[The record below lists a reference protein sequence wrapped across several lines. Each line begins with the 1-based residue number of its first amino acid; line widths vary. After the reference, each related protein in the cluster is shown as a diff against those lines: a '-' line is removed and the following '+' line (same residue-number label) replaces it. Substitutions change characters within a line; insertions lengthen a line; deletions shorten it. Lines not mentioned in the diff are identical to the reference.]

1 MAQLTKTPDLR
12 LSVAASL
19 PSEVTVRLLADVDV
33 IARRM
38 ARQIVSGISLPD
50 SRFRTLGYFRTVT
63 AACRDA
69 LRTFV
74 RLLRDGRGLRAG
86 DLERLGSMGAQ
97 QAELEVPLELVFGA
111 YRLAARVLWDEVIGQ
126 PALLNDVPPSTVV
139 GVTSTVL
146 EYFDEI
152 SAAVGRAYLETRER
166 LLRQRDRDRDRILQR
181 LLAGDASPELR
192 RIAASAELTLVPPY
206 RVVACALPTL
216 EAERDLEAIWR
227 AEGAHLIGDDPGL
240 WIALV
245 PEGRDLERLC
255 HAAGAAVF
263 GVGPVAATLDAV
275 AAAAQQAR
283 RALEV
288 GRRLYPERV
297 MHTDAEV
304 GVFAALANDREAME
318 GSSTA
323 PSARSPPGPR
333 AGASSSSRPSRRCST
348 AGASATRRNGSA
360 CTGIPSSTGSAGCDS
375 SASMPTTPSSGTTSG
390 SRSAACGCWRA
401 EARLPSPRLRRHGRP
416 RWERTLEPTHRRK

>member
-1 MAQLTKTPDLR
+1 LCKEDNVAQLTKAPDLR
-12 LSVAASL
+12 LSVAATL
-19 PSEVTVRLLADVDV
+19 PPEATVRLLGEIDE

-38 ARQIVSGISLPD
+38 TRHIVSGISLPD
-50 SRFRTLGYFRTVT
+50 PRFRTLGYFRTVT

-69 LRTFV
+69 LGTFV

-126 PALLNDVPPSTVV
+126 PALLNNVPPSTVI

-152 SAAVGRAYLETRER
+152 SAAVGRAYLETREQ

-181 LLAGDASPELR
+181 LLAGDASTELR
-192 RIAASAELTLVPPY
+192 RTAASAELHLVPPY
-206 RVVACALPTL
+206 TVVACAVPTL
-216 EAERDLEAIWR
+216 DAERQLDLIWR

-245 PEGRDLERLC
+245 PEGRDLDMLC
-255 HAAGAAVF
+255 KAVGPVVF

-275 AAAAQQAR
+275 APSAQQAR

-288 GRRLYPERV
+288 GRRLYPDRLV
-297 MHTDAEV
+297 HTDAEV
-304 GVFAALANDREAME
+304 GIFAALADDIDAMRGFADRVLGPLAA
-318 GSSTA
+318 GTA
-323 PSARSPPGPR
+323 
-333 AGASSSSRPSRRCST
+333 SRRLELV
-348 AGASATRRNGSA
+348 ATLEA
-360 CTGIPSSTGSAGCDS
+360 LLD
-375 SASMPTTPSSGTTSG
+375 
-390 SRSAACGCWRA
+390 SRSIGEAAD
-401 EARLPSPRLRRHGRP
+401 RLGVHRHTVVYRVGRLRQLGVDADDPEQRHQLWLALRCM
-416 RWERTLEPTHRRK
+416 RLLEG

>member
-1 MAQLTKTPDLR
+1 MGNVMQRTRQDLYTGDNMAQLTKVPDLR
-12 LSVAASL
+12 LSVAATL
-19 PSEVTVRLLADVDV
+19 PPEVTERLLAEVDG

-38 ARQIVSGISLPD
+38 TRHIVSGISLPD

-63 AACRDA
+63 VACRDA

-111 YRLAARVLWDEVIGQ
+111 YRLAARVLWEEVIGQ
-126 PALLNDVPPSTVV
+126 PALLNDVPPSTVI

-146 EYFDEI
+146 EYFDDI

-192 RIAASAELTLVPPY
+192 RLAASAELTLLPPY
-206 RVVACALPTL
+206 QVVACGVPTVEGERQL
-216 EAERDLEAIWR
+216 EEVWR
-227 AEGAHLIGDDPGL
+227 PEGVHLIGDDPGL

-245 PEGRDLERLC
+245 PEARDLAELC
-255 HAAGAAVF
+255 AAVGSAVF

-275 AAAAQQAR
+275 APSAQQAR

-288 GRRLYPERV
+288 GRRLYPDRAV
-297 MHTDAEV
+297 HTDAEV
-304 GVFAALANDREAME
+304 GIFAALAADGVAMRGFIDRVLGPLTGGTANRRLELVATLEALL
-318 GSSTA
+318 
-323 PSARSPPGPR
+323 
-333 AGASSSSRPSRRCST
+333 
-348 AGASATRRNGSA
+348 
-360 CTGIPSSTGSAGCDS
+360 D
-375 SASMPTTPSSGTTSG
+375 
-390 SRSAACGCWRA
+390 SRSIGEAA
-401 EARLPSPRLRRHGRP
+401 ERLGVHRHTVVYRISRLRQLGIDTDDPAQRHQLWLALRCLSL
-416 RWERTLEPTHRRK
+416 LES

>member
-1 MAQLTKTPDLR
+1 MGNVMQRTRQDLCTEDNMAQLTKAPDLR
-12 LSVAASL
+12 LSVAATL
-19 PSEVTVRLLADVDV
+19 PPAVTIRLLGEVDE

-38 ARQIVSGISLPD
+38 TRQIVSGISLPD

-111 YRLAARVLWDEVIGQ
+111 YRLAARVLWDEIIGQ
-126 PALLNDVPPSTVV
+126 PALLNDVPPSTVIN
-139 GVTSTVL
+139 VTSTVL

-181 LLAGDASPELR
+181 LLGGDASPELR
-192 RIAASAELTLVPPY
+192 RTAASADLTLLPPY
-206 RVVACALPTL
+206 WVVACAAPTT
-216 EAERDLEAIWR
+216 EAERELEEVWR
-227 AEGAHLIGDDPGL
+227 GEGAHLIGDDPGL

-255 HAAGAAVF
+255 ASVGPVVF
-263 GVGPVAATLDAV
+263 GVGPVAATLDEV
-275 AAAAQQAR
+275 APAAQQAR
-283 RALEV
+283 RALDV
-288 GRRLYPERV
+288 GRRLYPDRSV
-297 MHTDAEV
+297 HTDAEV
-304 GVFAALANDREAME
+304 GVFAALAADFDAMRSFVDRVL
-318 GSSTA
+318 
-323 PSARSPPGPR
+323 GPLA
-333 AGASSSSRPSRRCST
+333 AGTPSRRLELV
-348 AGASATRRNGSA
+348 ATLEA
-360 CTGIPSSTGSAGCDS
+360 LLD
-375 SASMPTTPSSGTTSG
+375 
-390 SRSAACGCWRA
+390 SRSIGEAA
-401 EARLPSPRLRRHGRP
+401 ERLGVHRHTVVYRISRLRQLGIDTDDPTQRHHLWLALRCMCLLDGPTVPLAAPRP
-416 RWERTLEPTHRRK
+416 

>member
-1 MAQLTKTPDLR
+1 MGNVMQRTRQGLYTEDNMAQLTKTPDLR
-12 LSVAASL
+12 LSVAATL
-19 PSEVTVRLLADVDV
+19 PPEVTARLLAEVDV
-33 IARRM
+33 IARHM
-38 ARQIVSGISLPD
+38 TRQIVSGISLPD

-126 PALLNDVPPSTVV
+126 PSLLNDVPPSTVI

-146 EYFDEI
+146 EYFDDI

-192 RIAASAELTLVPPY
+192 RLAASAELTLIPPY
-206 RVVACALPTL
+206 QVVACGVPTL
-216 EAERDLEAIWR
+216 EAERRLEEVWR
-227 AEGAHLIGDDPGL
+227 PKGVHLIGDDPGL

-245 PEGRDLERLC
+245 PVGHDLAELC
-255 HAAGAAVF
+255 EAARPVVF

-275 AAAAQQAR
+275 ATSAQQAR

-288 GRRLYPERV
+288 GRRLYPDRAV
-297 MHTDAEV
+297 HTDAEV
-304 GVFAALANDREAME
+304 GVFAALAADGDAMRGFIDRVL
-318 GSSTA
+318 
-323 PSARSPPGPR
+323 GPL
-333 AGASSSSRPSRRCST
+333 T
-348 AGASATRRNGSA
+348 AGTANRRLELVATLEA
-360 CTGIPSSTGSAGCDS
+360 LLD
-375 SASMPTTPSSGTTSG
+375 
-390 SRSAACGCWRA
+390 SRSIGEAA
-401 EARLPSPRLRRHGRP
+401 ERLGVHRHTVVYRMSRLRQLGIDTDDPSQRHQLWLALRCMSL
-416 RWERTLEPTHRRK
+416 LES

>member
-12 LSVAASL
+12 LSVAATL
-19 PSEVTVRLLADVDV
+19 PPEVTARLLAEVDV

-38 ARQIVSGISLPD
+38 TRQIVSGISLPD

-126 PALLNDVPPSTVV
+126 PALFNDVPPSTVI
-139 GVTSTVL
+139 GITSTVL

-152 SAAVGRAYLETRER
+152 SAAVGGAYLETRER

-181 LLAGDASPELR
+181 LLAGDSSPELR
-192 RIAASAELTLVPPY
+192 RLAASAELTLLPPY
-206 RVVACALPTL
+206 QVVACGVPTL
-216 EAERDLEAIWR
+216 EEERRLEEVWR
-227 AEGAHLIGDDPGL
+227 PEGIHLSGDDPGL

-245 PEGRDLERLC
+245 PLALDLAKLC
-255 HAAGAAVF
+255 DAARPVAF

-275 AAAAQQAR
+275 APSAQQAR

-288 GRRLYPERV
+288 GRRLYPDRAV
-297 MHTDAEV
+297 HTDAEV
-304 GVFAALANDREAME
+304 GVFAALAADSEAMR
-318 GSSTA
+318 GFID
-323 PSARSPPGPR
+323 RVLGPL
-333 AGASSSSRPSRRCST
+333 T
-348 AGASATRRNGSA
+348 AGTAKRRLELVATLEA
-360 CTGIPSSTGSAGCDS
+360 LLD
-375 SASMPTTPSSGTTSG
+375 
-390 SRSAACGCWRA
+390 SRSIGEAA
-401 EARLPSPRLRRHGRP
+401 ERLGVHRHTVVYRISRLRQLGIDTDDPAQRHQLWLALRCMSL
-416 RWERTLEPTHRRK
+416 LES

>member
-12 LSVAASL
+12 LSVAATL
-19 PSEVTVRLLADVDV
+19 PPEVTARLLAEVDT

-38 ARQIVSGISLPD
+38 TRQIVSGISLPD

-126 PALLNDVPPSTVV
+126 PALLNDIPPSTVI

-152 SAAVGRAYLETRER
+152 SAAVGGAYLETRER

-181 LLAGDASPELR
+181 LLAGDASAELR
-192 RIAASAELTLVPPY
+192 RLAASAELTLLPPY
-206 RVVACALPTL
+206 QVVACGTPTL
-216 EAERDLEAIWR
+216 EAERQLEEVWR
-227 AEGAHLIGDDPGL
+227 PEGIHLIGDDPGL

-245 PEGRDLERLC
+245 PLGLDLARFC
-255 HAAGAAVF
+255 GAVSPVVF
-263 GVGPVAATLDAV
+263 GVGPVADSLDAV
-275 AAAAQQAR
+275 APSAQRAR

-288 GRRLYPERV
+288 GRRLYPDRSV
-297 MHTDAEV
+297 HTDADV
-304 GVFAALANDREAME
+304 GVFAALAADGDAMRGFIDRVL
-318 GSSTA
+318 
-323 PSARSPPGPR
+323 GPL
-333 AGASSSSRPSRRCST
+333 T
-348 AGASATRRNGSA
+348 AGTANRRLELVATLEA
-360 CTGIPSSTGSAGCDS
+360 LLD
-375 SASMPTTPSSGTTSG
+375 
-390 SRSAACGCWRA
+390 SRSIGEAA
-401 EARLPSPRLRRHGRP
+401 ERLGVHRHTVVYRVSRLRQLGIDTDDPTQRHQLWLALRCLSL
-416 RWERTLEPTHRRK
+416 LES

>member
-1 MAQLTKTPDLR
+1 MGNVMQRTRQDLYTGDNMAQLTKTPDLR
-12 LSVAASL
+12 LSVAATL
-19 PSEVTVRLLADVDV
+19 PPEVTARLLAEVDT

-38 ARQIVSGISLPD
+38 TRHIVSGISLPE

-111 YRLAARVLWDEVIGQ
+111 YRLAARVLWEEVIGQ
-126 PALLNDVPPSTVV
+126 PALLNDVPPSTVI
-139 GVTSTVL
+139 GLTGSVL
-146 EYFDEI
+146 EYFDDI

-192 RIAASAELTLVPPY
+192 RLAASAELTLLPPY
-206 RVVACALPTL
+206 QVVACGVPTL
-216 EAERDLEAIWR
+216 EAERQLEGVWR
-227 AEGAHLIGDDPGL
+227 PEGVHLIGDDPGL

-245 PEGRDLERLC
+245 PEAKDLAELC
-255 HAAGAAVF
+255 AAVGSAVF

-275 AAAAQQAR
+275 APSAQQAR

-288 GRRLYPERV
+288 GRRLYPDRAV
-297 MHTDAEV
+297 HTDAEV
-304 GVFAALANDREAME
+304 GIFAALAADGVAMRGFIDRVLGPLTGGTANRRLELVATLEALL
-318 GSSTA
+318 
-323 PSARSPPGPR
+323 
-333 AGASSSSRPSRRCST
+333 
-348 AGASATRRNGSA
+348 
-360 CTGIPSSTGSAGCDS
+360 D
-375 SASMPTTPSSGTTSG
+375 
-390 SRSAACGCWRA
+390 SRSIGEAA
-401 EARLPSPRLRRHGRP
+401 ERLGVHRHTVVYRISRLRQLGIDTDDPAQRHQLWLALRCLSL
-416 RWERTLEPTHRRK
+416 LES

>member
-1 MAQLTKTPDLR
+1 MGNVMQRTRQDWYTWDNMAQLTKTPDVR
-12 LSVAASL
+12 LSVAATL
-19 PSEVTVRLLADVDV
+19 PPEVTARLLAGVDM

-38 ARQIVSGISLPD
+38 TRHIVSGISLPD

-126 PALLNDVPPSTVV
+126 PALLNDVPPSTVI
-139 GVTSTVL
+139 GLTSTVL

-181 LLAGDASPELR
+181 LLAGDSSPELR
-192 RIAASAELTLVPPY
+192 RLAASAELTLAPPY
-206 RVVACALPTL
+206 QVVACGVPTL
-216 EAERDLEAIWR
+216 EAERQLEEVWR
-227 AEGAHLIGDDPGL
+227 PEGVHLIGDDPGL

-245 PEGRDLERLC
+245 PVGHDLAQLC
-255 HAAGAAVF
+255 DAVSPVVF

-275 AAAAQQAR
+275 APSAQQAR

-288 GRRLYPERV
+288 GRRLYPDRAV
-297 MHTDAEV
+297 HTDAEV
-304 GVFAALANDREAME
+304 GVFAAVAADTEAMR
-318 GSSTA
+318 GFID
-323 PSARSPPGPR
+323 RVLGPL
-333 AGASSSSRPSRRCST
+333 T
-348 AGASATRRNGSA
+348 AGTANRRLELVATLEA
-360 CTGIPSSTGSAGCDS
+360 LLD
-375 SASMPTTPSSGTTSG
+375 
-390 SRSAACGCWRA
+390 SRSIGEAA
-401 EARLPSPRLRRHGRP
+401 ERLGVHRHTVVYRISRLRQLGIDTDDPSQRHQLWLALRCLSL
-416 RWERTLEPTHRRK
+416 LES

>member
-1 MAQLTKTPDLR
+1 MGNVMQRTRQDLYIGDNMAQLTKTPDLR
-12 LSVAASL
+12 LSVAATL
-19 PSEVTVRLLADVDV
+19 PPEVTARLLAEIDT

-38 ARQIVSGISLPD
+38 TRQIVSGISLPD

-126 PALLNDVPPSTVV
+126 PALLNDVSPSTVI

-181 LLAGDASPELR
+181 LLAGDSSAELR
-192 RIAASAELTLVPPY
+192 RLAASSELTLLPPY
-206 RVVACALPTL
+206 QVVACGIPTI
-216 EAERDLEAIWR
+216 EAERQLEEVWR
-227 AEGAHLIGDDPGL
+227 PEGIHLIGDDPGV

-245 PEGRDLERLC
+245 PVGQDLAQLC
-255 HAAGAAVF
+255 GAVSAAVF
-263 GVGPVAATLDAV
+263 GVGPVAASLDAV
-275 AAAAQQAR
+275 APSAHRAR

-288 GRRLYPERV
+288 GRRLYPDRTV
-297 MHTDAEV
+297 HTDAEV
-304 GVFAALANDREAME
+304 GVFAALAADGDALRGFIDRVL
-318 GSSTA
+318 
-323 PSARSPPGPR
+323 GPL
-333 AGASSSSRPSRRCST
+333 T
-348 AGASATRRNGSA
+348 AGTANRRLELVATLEA
-360 CTGIPSSTGSAGCDS
+360 LLD
-375 SASMPTTPSSGTTSG
+375 
-390 SRSAACGCWRA
+390 SRSIGEAA
-401 EARLPSPRLRRHGRP
+401 ERLGVHRHTVVYRVSKLRHLGIDTDDPAQRHQLWLALRCLSL
-416 RWERTLEPTHRRK
+416 LES

>member
-1 MAQLTKTPDLR
+1 MGNVRQRTRQNLYTEDNMAQLTKTPDLR
-12 LSVAASL
+12 LSVAATL
-19 PSEVTVRLLADVDV
+19 PPEVAARLLAEVDV

-38 ARQIVSGISLPD
+38 TRHILSGISLPD

-126 PALLNDVPPSTVV
+126 PALLNDVPPSTVI

-152 SAAVGRAYLETRER
+152 SAAVGGAYLETRER

-181 LLAGDASPELR
+181 LLAGDGSPELR
-192 RIAASAELTLVPPY
+192 RLAASAELTLLPPY
-206 RVVACALPTL
+206 QVVACGVPTIESERQL
-216 EAERDLEAIWR
+216 EEVWR
-227 AEGAHLIGDDPGL
+227 AEGVHLIGDDPGL

-245 PEGRDLERLC
+245 PVTSDLAELC
-255 HAAGAAVF
+255 AAVGTAVF

-275 AAAAQQAR
+275 APSAQQAR

-288 GRRLYPERV
+288 GRRLYPDRAV
-297 MHTDAEV
+297 HTDAEV
-304 GVFAALANDREAME
+304 GIFAALSADGVAMRGFIDRVL
-318 GSSTA
+318 
-323 PSARSPPGPR
+323 GPL
-333 AGASSSSRPSRRCST
+333 T
-348 AGASATRRNGSA
+348 AGTANRRLELVATLEA
-360 CTGIPSSTGSAGCDS
+360 LLD
-375 SASMPTTPSSGTTSG
+375 
-390 SRSAACGCWRA
+390 SRSIGEAA
-401 EARLPSPRLRRHGRP
+401 ERLGVHRHTVVYRIGRLRQLGIDTDDPAQRHQLWLALRCLSL
-416 RWERTLEPTHRRK
+416 LES

>member
-1 MAQLTKTPDLR
+1 MAQLTKAPDLR
-12 LSVAASL
+12 LSVAATL
-19 PSEVTVRLLADVDV
+19 PPAVTVRLLGEVDE

-38 ARQIVSGISLPD
+38 TRQIVSGISLPD

-74 RLLRDGRGLRAG
+74 RLLRDGRGLRPG

-126 PALLNDVPPSTVV
+126 PALLNDVSPSTVI

-181 LLAGDASPELR
+181 LLGGDASPELR
-192 RIAASAELTLVPPY
+192 RTAASAELTLLPPY
-206 RVVACALPTL
+206 QVVACAVPTVDSEREL
-216 EAERDLEAIWR
+216 EAVWR

-245 PEGRDLERLC
+245 PEGRDLARLC
-255 HAAGAAVF
+255 AAVGPVVF
-263 GVGPVAATLDAV
+263 GVGPMAVTLDEV
-275 AAAAQQAR
+275 APAAQQAR
-283 RALEV
+283 RALDV
-288 GRRLYPERV
+288 GRRLYPDRSV
-297 MHTDAEV
+297 HIDAEV
-304 GVFAALANDREAME
+304 GIFAALASDGDAMRGFVDR
-318 GSSTA
+318 TL
-323 PSARSPPGPR
+323 GPLA
-333 AGASSSSRPSRRCST
+333 AGTPSRRLELV
-348 AGASATRRNGSA
+348 ATLEALLDSRSIGEAAERLGVHRHTVVYRISRLRQL
-360 CTGIPSSTGSAGCDS
+360 GIDTDDPAQRHHLWLALRCMRLLD
-375 SASMPTTPSSGTTSG
+375 GTTHPG
-390 SRSAACGCWRA
+390 AP
-401 EARLPSPRLRRHGRP
+401 LP
-416 RWERTLEPTHRRK
+416 

>member
-1 MAQLTKTPDLR
+1 MGNVMQRTCQDLCTEDNMAQLTKAPDLR
-12 LSVAASL
+12 LSVAATL
-19 PSEVTVRLLADVDV
+19 PPAVAIRLLGEVDV

-38 ARQIVSGISLPD
+38 TRQILSGISLPD
-50 SRFRTLGYFRTVT
+50 PRFRTLGYFRTVT

-126 PALLNDVPPSTVV
+126 PALLNDVPPSTVI

-166 LLRQRDRDRDRILQR
+166 LLRQRDRDRDRILLR
-181 LLAGDASPELR
+181 LLGGDASPELR
-192 RIAASAELTLVPPY
+192 RTAASAELTLLPPY
-206 RVVACALPTL
+206 RVVACAVPTV
-216 EAERDLEAIWR
+216 EAERELEDVWR

-245 PEGRDLERLC
+245 PEGRDLAQLC
-255 HAAGAAVF
+255 AAVGPVVF
-263 GVGPVAATLDAV
+263 GVGPVAVTLDEV
-275 AAAAQQAR
+275 APAAQQAR
-283 RALEV
+283 RALHV
-288 GRRLYPERV
+288 GRRLYPDRSV
-297 MHTDAEV
+297 HTDAEV
-304 GVFAALANDREAME
+304 GIFAALTADMDAMQGFVDRVL
-318 GSSTA
+318 
-323 PSARSPPGPR
+323 GPLA
-333 AGASSSSRPSRRCST
+333 AGTPSRRLELV
-348 AGASATRRNGSA
+348 ATLEA
-360 CTGIPSSTGSAGCDS
+360 LLD
-375 SASMPTTPSSGTTSG
+375 
-390 SRSAACGCWRA
+390 SRSIGEAA
-401 EARLPSPRLRRHGRP
+401 ERLGVHRHTVVYRMSRLRQLGIDTDDPAQRHHLWLALRCMRLLDGPTVPAAAPRP
-416 RWERTLEPTHRRK
+416 

>member
-74 RLLRDGRGLRAG
+74 RLLRDGRGLRPG

-152 SAAVGRAYLETRER
+152 SAAVGQAYLETRER

-181 LLAGDASPELR
+181 LVAGDASPELR
-192 RIAASAELTLVPPY
+192 RIAATAELTLVPPY

-255 HAAGAAVF
+255 HAAGPAVF

-304 GVFAALANDREAME
+304 GVFAALASDREAMK
-318 GSSTA
+318 GFIDRALGPLASRTA
-323 PSARSPPGPR
+323 
-333 AGASSSSRPSRRCST
+333 SRRLELL
-348 AGASATRRNGSA
+348 ATLEA
-360 CTGIPSSTGSAGCDS
+360 LLD
-375 SASMPTTPSSGTTSG
+375 
-390 SRSAACGCWRA
+390 SRSIGDAA
-401 EARLPSPRLRRHGRP
+401 ERLGVHRHTVVYRISRLRQLGIDADDPEQRHNLWFALRCM
-416 RWERTLEPTHRRK
+416 RLLET

>member
-1 MAQLTKTPDLR
+1 MGNVMQRTRQDLYTGDNMAQLTKTPDLR
-12 LSVAASL
+12 LSVAATL
-19 PSEVTVRLLADVDV
+19 PPEVTARLLAEVDT

-38 ARQIVSGISLPD
+38 TRHIVSGISLPE

-111 YRLAARVLWDEVIGQ
+111 YRLAARVLWEEVIGQ
-126 PALLNDVPPSTVV
+126 PALLNDVPPSTVI
-139 GVTSTVL
+139 GLTGSVL
-146 EYFDEI
+146 EYFDDI

-192 RIAASAELTLVPPY
+192 RLAASAELTLLPPY
-206 RVVACALPTL
+206 QVVACGVPTL
-216 EAERDLEAIWR
+216 EGERQLEEVWR
-227 AEGAHLIGDDPGL
+227 PEGVHLIGDDPGL

-245 PEGRDLERLC
+245 PEAKDLAELC
-255 HAAGAAVF
+255 AAVGSAVF

-275 AAAAQQAR
+275 APSAQQAR

-288 GRRLYPERV
+288 GRRLYPDRAV
-297 MHTDAEV
+297 HTDAEV
-304 GVFAALANDREAME
+304 GIFAALAADGVAMRGFIDRVLGPLTGGTANRRLELVATLEALL
-318 GSSTA
+318 
-323 PSARSPPGPR
+323 
-333 AGASSSSRPSRRCST
+333 
-348 AGASATRRNGSA
+348 
-360 CTGIPSSTGSAGCDS
+360 D
-375 SASMPTTPSSGTTSG
+375 
-390 SRSAACGCWRA
+390 SRSIGEAA
-401 EARLPSPRLRRHGRP
+401 ERLGVHRHTVVYRISRLRQLGIDTDDPAQRHQLWLALRCLSL
-416 RWERTLEPTHRRK
+416 LES

>member
-1 MAQLTKTPDLR
+1 MAQLTKAPDRR
-12 LSVAASL
+12 LSVAATL
-19 PSEVTVRLLADVDV
+19 PPEATVRLLGEIDD

-38 ARQIVSGISLPD
+38 TRHIVSGISLPD
-50 SRFRTLGYFRTVT
+50 PRFRTLGYFRTVT

-74 RLLRDGRGLRAG
+74 RLLRDGRGLRPG

-126 PALLNDVPPSTVV
+126 PALLNNVPPSTVI

-181 LLAGDASPELR
+181 LLAGDASTELR
-192 RIAASAELTLVPPY
+192 RIAASAELYLVPPY
-206 RVVACALPTL
+206 TVVACAVPTL
-216 EAERDLEAIWR
+216 DAERQLDLIWR

-245 PEGRDLERLC
+245 PEGKDLDALC
-255 HAAGAAVF
+255 RAVGPVVF

-275 AAAAQQAR
+275 APSAQHAR

-288 GRRLYPERV
+288 GRRLYPDRLV
-297 MHTDAEV
+297 HTDAEV
-304 GVFAALANDREAME
+304 GIFAALADDIDAMRGFTDRVLGPLAAGTANRRLELVATLEALL
-318 GSSTA
+318 
-323 PSARSPPGPR
+323 
-333 AGASSSSRPSRRCST
+333 
-348 AGASATRRNGSA
+348 
-360 CTGIPSSTGSAGCDS
+360 D
-375 SASMPTTPSSGTTSG
+375 
-390 SRSAACGCWRA
+390 SRSIGEAAD
-401 EARLPSPRLRRHGRP
+401 RLGVHRHTVVYRVGRLRQLGIDADDPEQRHQLWLALRCMRLLDG
-416 RWERTLEPTHRRK
+416 

>member
-1 MAQLTKTPDLR
+1 MAQLTKPPELR
-12 LSVAASL
+12 LSVTASL
-19 PSEVTVRLLADVDV
+19 PAEVTVRLLADSDL

-38 ARQIVSGISLPD
+38 ARQIVTGISLPD

-74 RLLRDGRGLRAG
+74 RLLRDGRGLRPG

-139 GVTSTVL
+139 GLTSTVL

-152 SAAVGRAYLETRER
+152 SAAVGQAYLETRER

-192 RIAASAELTLVPPY
+192 RIAASAELTLLPPY
-206 RVVACALPTL
+206 RVVACAISTL
-216 EAERDLEAIWR
+216 EAEREFEAAWR
-227 AEGAHLIGDDPGL
+227 AEGIHLIGDEPGL

-245 PEGRDLERLC
+245 PEGRDLDRLRQT
-255 HAAGAAVF
+255 AGPAVF

-275 AAAAQQAR
+275 APSAQQAR

-288 GRRLYPERV
+288 GRRLHPDRV

-304 GVFAALANDREAME
+304 GVFAALAGDRDAMQ
-318 GSSTA
+318 GYIDGVLGPLAARTA
-323 PSARSPPGPR
+323 
-333 AGASSSSRPSRRCST
+333 SRRLELL
-348 AGASATRRNGSA
+348 ATLEA
-360 CTGIPSSTGSAGCDS
+360 LIDT
-375 SASMPTTPSSGTTSG
+375 
-390 SRSAACGCWRA
+390 RSIGDAAD
-401 EARLPSPRLRRHGRP
+401 RLGVHRHTVVYRIGRLRQLGIDVDDPEQRHNLWLALRCT
-416 RWERTLEPTHRRK
+416 RLLEG

>member
-12 LSVAASL
+12 LSVAATL
-19 PSEVTVRLLADVDV
+19 PPEVTVRLLGEVDV

-38 ARQIVSGISLPD
+38 TRQIVSGISLPE

-126 PALLNDVPPSTVV
+126 PALLNDVPPSTVI

-181 LLAGDASPELR
+181 LLAR
-192 RIAASAELTLVPPY
+192 
-206 RVVACALPTL
+206 
-216 EAERDLEAIWR
+216 
-227 AEGAHLIGDDPGL
+227 
-240 WIALV
+240 
-245 PEGRDLERLC
+245 
-255 HAAGAAVF
+255 
-263 GVGPVAATLDAV
+263 
-275 AAAAQQAR
+275 
-283 RALEV
+283 
-288 GRRLYPERV
+288 
-297 MHTDAEV
+297 
-304 GVFAALANDREAME
+304 
-318 GSSTA
+318 
-323 PSARSPPGPR
+323 
-333 AGASSSSRPSRRCST
+333 
-348 AGASATRRNGSA
+348 
-360 CTGIPSSTGSAGCDS
+360 
-375 SASMPTTPSSGTTSG
+375 
-390 SRSAACGCWRA
+390 
-401 EARLPSPRLRRHGRP
+401 
-416 RWERTLEPTHRRK
+416 

>member
-1 MAQLTKTPDLR
+1 MAQLTKAPDLR
-12 LSVAASL
+12 LSVAATL
-19 PSEVTVRLLADVDV
+19 PPEVTVRLLAEVDV

-38 ARQIVSGISLPD
+38 TRHIVSGISLPD

-111 YRLAARVLWDEVIGQ
+111 YRLAARVLWDEVVGH
-126 PALLNDVPPSTVV
+126 PALLNDVPPSTVI

-146 EYFDEI
+146 EYFDDI

-181 LLAGDASPELR
+181 LLAGDSSPELR
-192 RIAASAELTLVPPY
+192 RLAVSAELTLVPPY
-206 RVVACALPTL
+206 QVVACAVPSID
-216 EAERDLEAIWR
+216 AERQLEEVWR

-245 PEGRDLERLC
+245 PAGKDLEQLC
-255 HAAGAAVF
+255 AAVGPVVF
-263 GVGPVAATLDAV
+263 GVGPLAASLDAV
-275 AAAAQQAR
+275 APSAQQAR

-288 GRRLYPERV
+288 GRRLFPDRSV
-297 MHTDAEV
+297 HNGAEV
-304 GVFAALANDREAME
+304 GVFAALAADHDAMRSFIDRVLGPLAAGTANRRLELVATLEALL
-318 GSSTA
+318 
-323 PSARSPPGPR
+323 
-333 AGASSSSRPSRRCST
+333 
-348 AGASATRRNGSA
+348 
-360 CTGIPSSTGSAGCDS
+360 D
-375 SASMPTTPSSGTTSG
+375 
-390 SRSAACGCWRA
+390 SRSIGEAA
-401 EARLPSPRLRRHGRP
+401 ERLGVHRHTVVYRVGRLRQLGIDTDDPAQRHQLWLALRCMCLLDG
-416 RWERTLEPTHRRK
+416 

>member
-1 MAQLTKTPDLR
+1 MAQLTKAPDLR
-12 LSVAASL
+12 LSVAATL
-19 PSEVTVRLLADVDV
+19 PPEVTVRLLGEIDE

-38 ARQIVSGISLPD
+38 TRHIVSGISLPD
-50 SRFRTLGYFRTVT
+50 PRFRTLGYFRTVT

-126 PALLNDVPPSTVV
+126 PAMLANVPPSTVI

-152 SAAVGRAYLETRER
+152 SAAVGSAYLETRER

-181 LLAGDASPELR
+181 LLAGDASIELR
-192 RIAASAELTLVPPY
+192 RIAASADLHLVPPY
-206 RVVACALPTL
+206 RVVACAVATL
-216 EAERDLEAIWR
+216 EAERQLDLTWR

-245 PEGRDLERLC
+245 PEGRDLDRLC
-255 HAAGAAVF
+255 KAVGQVVF
-263 GVGPVAATLDAV
+263 GVGPVATTLDAV
-275 AAAAQQAR
+275 APSAQQAR

-288 GRRLYPERV
+288 GRRLYPAGLV
-297 MHTDAEV
+297 HTDAEV
-304 GVFAALANDREAME
+304 GIFAALADDPEAMR
-318 GSSTA
+318 GFTDRVLGPLAVGTA
-323 PSARSPPGPR
+323 N
-333 AGASSSSRPSRRCST
+333 RRLELV
-348 AGASATRRNGSA
+348 ATLEA
-360 CTGIPSSTGSAGCDS
+360 LLD
-375 SASMPTTPSSGTTSG
+375 
-390 SRSAACGCWRA
+390 SRSIGEAAI
-401 EARLPSPRLRRHGRP
+401 RLGVHRHTVVYRVGRLRQLGIDADDPEQRHQLWVALRCM
-416 RWERTLEPTHRRK
+416 RLLEN

>member
-1 MAQLTKTPDLR
+1 MRDNMAQLTKAPELR
-12 LSVAASL
+12 LSVAATL
-19 PSEVTVRLLADVDV
+19 PPEVTIRLLSEVDV

-38 ARQIVSGISLPD
+38 TRQIVSGISLPD

-126 PALLNDVPPSTVV
+126 PALLNDVPPSTVI
-139 GVTSTVL
+139 GLTSTVL

-152 SAAVGRAYLETRER
+152 SAAVGGAYLETRER

-181 LLAGDASPELR
+181 LLAGDASTELR
-192 RIAASAELTLVPPY
+192 RIAASAELTLLPPY
-206 RVVACALPTL
+206 TVVACSVPTQ
-216 EAERDLEAIWR
+216 EAERLLEETWR
-227 AEGAHLIGDDPGL
+227 AEGAHLIGDDPGV

-245 PEGRDLERLC
+245 PDGRDLAKLC
-255 HAAGAAVF
+255 AAVGSVVF
-263 GVGPVAATLDAV
+263 GVGPVAMTLDSV
-275 AAAAQQAR
+275 APSAQQAR

-288 GRRLYPERV
+288 GRRLSPDRAV
-297 MHTDAEV
+297 HTDAEV
-304 GVFAALANDREAME
+304 GVFAALADDHEAMRTFIE
-318 GSSTA
+318 
-323 PSARSPPGPR
+323 RVLGPL
-333 AGASSSSRPSRRCST
+333 ALGTP
-348 AGASATRRNGSA
+348 TRRLELVA
-360 CTGIPSSTGSAGCDS
+360 TLEALLD
-375 SASMPTTPSSGTTSG
+375 
-390 SRSAACGCWRA
+390 SRSIGEAAERLGVHRHTVVYRIGRLRQLGIDSDDPEQRHQLWLALRC
-401 EARLPSPRLRRHGRP
+401 ARL
-416 RWERTLEPTHRRK
+416 LED

>member
-1 MAQLTKTPDLR
+1 MGNVMHRTRQDLYTGDNMAQLTKAPDLR
-12 LSVAASL
+12 LSVAATL
-19 PSEVTVRLLADVDV
+19 PPEVTVRLLAEVDV

-38 ARQIVSGISLPD
+38 TRHIVSGISLPD

-126 PALLNDVPPSTVV
+126 PALLNDVPPSTVI

-146 EYFDEI
+146 EYFDDI

-181 LLAGDASPELR
+181 LLAGDSSPELR
-192 RIAASAELTLVPPY
+192 RLAASAEMTLVPPY
-206 RVVACALPTL
+206 QVVACAVPGL
-216 EAERDLEAIWR
+216 EAERQLEEVWR

-245 PEGRDLERLC
+245 PAGKDLEQLC
-255 HAAGAAVF
+255 AAVGPVVF
-263 GVGPVAATLDAV
+263 GVGPVAASLDEV
-275 AAAAQQAR
+275 APSAQQAR

-288 GRRLYPERV
+288 GRRLYPDRSV
-297 MHTDAEV
+297 HTDAEV
-304 GVFAALANDREAME
+304 GVFAALAADHEAMR
-318 GSSTA
+318 GFIDRVLGPLAAGTA
-323 PSARSPPGPR
+323 N
-333 AGASSSSRPSRRCST
+333 RRLELV
-348 AGASATRRNGSA
+348 ATLEA
-360 CTGIPSSTGSAGCDS
+360 LLD
-375 SASMPTTPSSGTTSG
+375 
-390 SRSAACGCWRA
+390 SRSIGEAA
-401 EARLPSPRLRRHGRP
+401 ERLGVHRHTVVYRVGRLRQLGIDTDDPAQRHQLWLALRCMCLLDG
-416 RWERTLEPTHRRK
+416 